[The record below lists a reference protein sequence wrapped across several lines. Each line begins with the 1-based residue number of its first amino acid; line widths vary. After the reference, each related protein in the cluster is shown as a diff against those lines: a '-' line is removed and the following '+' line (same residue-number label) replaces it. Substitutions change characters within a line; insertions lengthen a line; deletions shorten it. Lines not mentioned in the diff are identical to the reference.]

1 MSVLSS
7 VACSFTKK
15 GYEQFIKE
23 YERKFAEY
31 PDKGDGWQYGMKNKD
46 EWLNNPEICYHTD
59 NGEVFFRLPFAK
71 WYEDYPESKLF
82 VEALG
87 TLEPE
92 DYLYCQVNEE
102 GTESYTLGKYTDNP
116 FNLKLAA
123 RISSENTGVEIDWGY
138 ALLINPDIFKD
149 VKKAYNKILD
159 GCKDDDRKELFAFYN
174 TVFITHSSVREYN
187 IPTSVISALEHILSE
202 FDEDDYLFL
211 AANSE
216 KILSIGEYY
225 DEEFGSIELQ
235 TDISFEEPLPIEEDN
250 SPVCNRT

>member
-1 MSVLSS
+1 MSKFSS

-15 GYEQFIKE
+15 GFEQFIKE

-31 PDKGDGWQYGMKNKD
+31 PDKGDFWQYGVKNKNR
-46 EWLNNPEICYHTD
+46 WLNNPEICYHNED
-59 NGEVFFRLPFAK
+59 GEVLFRLPFVR
-71 WYEDYPESKLF
+71 WYEEFPETKLF
-82 VEALG
+82 VEALD

-92 DYLYCQVNEE
+92 DHYYCQVDEE
-102 GTESYTLGKYTDNP
+102 GTESYTLGKYIDNS

-138 ALLINPDIFKD
+138 ALLINPDIFKN

-187 IPTSVISALEHILSE
+187 IPTSVISTLEHILSE

-250 SPVCNRT
+250 SPGL